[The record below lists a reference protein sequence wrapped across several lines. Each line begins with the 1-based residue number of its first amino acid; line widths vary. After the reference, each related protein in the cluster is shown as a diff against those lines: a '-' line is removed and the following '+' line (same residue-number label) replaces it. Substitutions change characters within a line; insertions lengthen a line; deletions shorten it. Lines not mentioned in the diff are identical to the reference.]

1 MREVKFDEWKQIR
14 TENAGAA
21 IVLSDGSRF
30 IVPPMDLWPD
40 VSEMKN
46 DEIIATLAGEHAEQA
61 KADGVNT
68 ATILRILNGTDDA
81 EETGKSGASA
91 DS

>member
-1 MREVKFDEWKQIR
+1 MREVKYDEWKQAR
-14 TENAGAA
+14 VNNAGAA
-21 IVLSDGSRF
+21 IVLSNGERF

-61 KADGVNT
+61 IADGVNT
-68 ATILRILNGTDDA
+68 ATILRILNDTDDA
-81 EETGKSGASA
+81 VESGKSGASV